1 MYALLHALIMASS
14 PMVIGNQLI
23 LEEDFDENYN
33 PSEQEINKYA
43 KEIGIDPD
51 KEEELM
57 WLAKEGIVAP
67 LPPEWKPCQDVTG
80 DIYYYNFS
88 FGESTWDHPCD
99 QHYRRLVIQERER
112 VQRAAVGS
120 GNKKKKKEK
129 KEKKEKNKK
138 DSVRPTGGQRT
149 LALASLQS
157 PRGCL
162 VPLSGLDAPVLGP
175 ISGSGSASVFSRSLG
190 SGGLEPLKAP
200 GLLGGLC
207 SSAFS
212 SVSSNKNEEKV
223 FLTMPGFDE
232 GDDILEHESSQ
243 RSSDRQIMNH
253 HLDLDDFR
261 KGVQYEE
268 SEASAAARAKDRTL
282 SGGHNSE
289 PPSRQNSEAS
299 DIMKSSSSTNVKL
312 SENVLDLND
321 TSSSVSLLEKNYDRD
336 NVMDAMGKYTKVEAV
351 KRNLLSTDKEEL
363 TVSKGEELVVPQT
376 LSSHTEV
383 DLLNQPAAERLCSAD
398 NLQRPETS
406 RGRLCRTSNIQMKTL
421 EISRCNYVQTLE
433 KESNFAIWKNEEGES
448 EVENEWVRTEK
459 EKNLKVRN
467 KDEELKSG
475 DASQKGDEDTDQL
488 IKEKKKSSIFL
499 QEALFSK
506 ENECLKEERGIS
518 RFCKELKREEDAE
531 KEQFIREKRTALFQE
546 EEVKLEEEGVEKL
559 REESEMMLKDLRMS
573 LGEEKKL
580 EAQQRLDIERMK
592 AESEEKLP
600 AETTKV
606 HEENRN
612 YFKQEVITSERTCRE
627 LIRPHPEQQLTQ
639 YHKELSDLL
648 LEVREDVQREHEKK
662 LVHLRQE
669 HRREINNIREKQQ
682 EEERVQR
689 EQLFGTLQEDREL
702 LQASH
707 DHQLEKLR
715 IQLHNEI
722 EKAQLTYSHKQ
733 SELQHYI
740 YQLELKTKDLKR
752 DEEILQSK
760 AEDLNRKR
768 KMLGGEEEDVDLQT
782 TTLQKVILERD
793 QLRLEIER
801 MREDQNQELLNK
813 MREERN
819 KAEQEMERLREEIDK
834 VMEESEK
841 VKEEKQRL
849 ESKVALHQEQC
860 ERLSRRVSELETHEG
875 QSAFRRKKKST
886 SLSNG
891 QAASARHGDELE
903 ETISSAAPDSCS
915 DMLQFNSSHGS
926 ALQRTRTLLE
936 KESHQLMERQ
946 TTLHVAQSNYTPQP
960 NQGGGRTE
968 QKKMRRLSELSQM
981 IISEIPLKS
990 EPLKHDDSSIAQ
1002 KSLLQD
1008 AGQRKVTFN
1017 VTEDSDLSSTV
1028 DPSNETGGNLTFL
1041 AKVQELAESQQQI
1054 SGQLNTVLGALG
1066 SLAQRH
1072 SSTSLPAFTTV
1083 LSPSTATRS
1092 SPFLPQ
1098 VPVLGPI
1105 SLEQP
1110 KPLWKASNI
1119 AGFGLANFVAS
1130 SSTAGLRTFGDVA
1143 HRRWTDFF
1151 PEGAEI
1157 QSSISSLH
1165 VQKTVKVD
1173 GQKLQKLIESNK
1185 RWLEMRKKDTSIPLL
1200 TRYRPSSSSQNNL
1213 VQLGLD
1219 DNNQIKVYHY

>member
-1 MYALLHALIMASS
+1 MCAVLQCMYYSLIMASS

-43 KEIGIDPD
+43 REIGIDPD

-112 VQRAAVGS
+112 VQRAAAVGS
-120 GNKKKKKEK
+120 GTKKKK

-138 DSVRPTGGQRT
+138 DSVRPTGGQKS

-157 PRGCL
+157 TRGCL
-162 VPLSGLDAPVLGP
+162 LPLSGLDAPVLGP
-175 ISGSGSASVFSRSLG
+175 ISASGSASVFSRSLG

-200 GLLGGLC
+200 GLLG
-207 SSAFS
+207 
-212 SVSSNKNEEKV
+212 
-223 FLTMPGFDE
+223 
-232 GDDILEHESSQ
+232 SSQ
-243 RSSDRQIMNH
+243 RSSDKQIMSH
-253 HLDLDDFR
+253 HLDLGDFR

-299 DIMKSSSSTNVKL
+299 DIMKSTSSINVKL
-312 SENVLDLND
+312 SENVFDFND
-321 TSSSVSLLEKNYDRD
+321 MSSSVSLLEQNYDRD
-336 NVMDAMGKYTKVEAV
+336 NVMDAMGKYSKVEAA
-351 KRNLLSTDKEEL
+351 KRNVLSTDKKEV
-363 TVSKGEELVVPQT
+363 TVSKGEQLVVAQA

-383 DLLNQPAAERLCSAD
+383 DLLKQPAAERLCSAD

-406 RGRLCRTSNIQMKTL
+406 RGRLCRTSNTQVKAL
-421 EISRCNYVQTLE
+421 ETSRCNFVQTLE
-433 KESNFAIWKNEEGES
+433 KESNFAIWKNEEEGER
-448 EVENEWVRTEK
+448 EVENEWVRAEK
-459 EKNLKVRN
+459 EENLKVRK
-467 KDEELKSG
+467 KDGELQSG
-475 DASQKGDEDTDQL
+475 DASQKGDEDTDQF
-488 IKEKKKSSIFL
+488 IKEKKKKRSIFP

-506 ENECLKEERGIS
+506 EKECLKEERAIS
-518 RFCKELKREEDAE
+518 RFRKELKREEDAE
-531 KEQFIREKRTALFQE
+531 KEQFTREKEKRPALFQQ
-546 EEVKLEEEGVEKL
+546 EEVKLEEEGEEKL
-559 REESEMMLKDLRMS
+559 REESDIMLKDLRMA
-573 LGEEKKL
+573 LEEEKKV
-580 EAQQRLDIERMK
+580 EAQKRLDIERMK
-592 AESEEKLP
+592 AESGDELP

-606 HEENRN
+606 HEEKMN
-612 YFKQEVITSERTCRE
+612 YLKQEVITSERTCRE
-627 LIRPHPEQQLTQ
+627 LILPHPQQQLTE

-669 HRREINNIREKQQ
+669 HRRELNNIREKQL

-689 EQLFGTLQEDREL
+689 EQLFRTLQEDREL

-715 IQLHNEI
+715 IQLHNEM
-722 EKAQLTYSHKQ
+722 EKAQLTYSQKQ

-740 YQLELKTKDLKR
+740 DQLELKTKDLKR

-768 KMLGGEEEDVDLQT
+768 KMLGGEEEDVDRQT
-782 TTLQKVILERD
+782 TTLQQLMLERD

-801 MREDQNQELLNK
+801 MREDQSEEVLNK

-819 KAEQEMERLREEIDK
+819 KAQQEKERLREEIDK
-834 VMEESEK
+834 VMEEREK
-841 VKEEKQRL
+841 LKEEKQQL
-849 ESKVALHQEQC
+849 ESKVALYQEQC
-860 ERLSRRVSELETHEG
+860 ERLSRRVSELETQDG
-875 QSAFRRKKKST
+875 QSVFRRKKEKKKST

-891 QAASARHGDELE
+891 RAASPRHGDELE
-903 ETISSAAPDSCS
+903 ETVSSAAPDSCS
-915 DMLQFNSSHGS
+915 DMLKFNYSHNS
-926 ALQRTRTLLE
+926 AIQRTRTLLE

-946 TTLHVAQSNYTPQP
+946 ATLLVAQSNNTPQA
-960 NQGGGRTE
+960 NHGGGMTE
-968 QKKMRRLSELSQM
+968 QKEIRHLSELSQM
-981 IISEIPLKS
+981 VISGNPLKT
-990 EPLKHDDSSIAQ
+990 EEVSSVAQ

-1008 AGQRKVTFN
+1008 AVLPAGQRKVTFN
-1017 VTEDSDLSSTV
+1017 VTEDSELSSTG
-1028 DPSNETGGNLTFL
+1028 DPSNETGGNLAFL

-1066 SLAQRH
+1066 SLAQRQ

-1083 LSPSTATRS
+1083 LSNSAATRS

-1098 VPVLGPI
+1098 VPIVGPI
-1105 SLEQP
+1105 SLDQP
-1110 KPLWKASNI
+1110 RPLWKASNM
-1119 AGFGLANFVAS
+1119 GGLGLANFVAS
-1130 SSTAGLRTFGDVA
+1130 SSPAGLTTLGDVA

-1151 PEGAEI
+1151 PEGVELK
-1157 QSSISSLH
+1157 SSISRSPYSSYTPASLH
-1165 VQKTVKVD
+1165 LQKTVKVD

-1185 RWLEMRKKDTSIPLL
+1185 RWLEMRKKDPSVPLL